1 LFMRRI
7 AVERAMDAVLIAI
20 NLEVIQL
27 ALQVPKEYVVKILV
41 PARADQPQINRCDSG
56 T

>member
-1 LFMRRI
+1 MRRI